1 MSSGLDLRV
10 PDLRGKSSIIFELH
24 MFDLL
29 RKLTIIGDFLNQE
42 ILLSSYGEH
51 YQRPFCNIVMCPCH
65 TKE

>member
-29 RKLTIIGDFLNQE
+29 RKLTI
-42 ILLSSYGEH
+42 
-51 YQRPFCNIVMCPCH
+51 R
-65 TKE
+65 